1 MTKNN
6 FDKIIDDNVGFIH
19 GSNKVLFIKTGQ
31 GGSIY
36 GYENKYLKLAVD
48 VNEKYGYSVFV
59 SATTMD
65 TKASFQYDI
74 QTIEECLG
82 SPVFEIY
89 YLGVSKGGLIG
100 IWHGCDE
107 PRIIKMVSINAPLM
121 INYHGKT
128 LPGVQK
134 LGVDK
139 LTMVYGSLDPS
150 YKYVP
155 FVEKRANVQIIDGA
169 DHNLS
174 GSSITLLEIINN
186 NNLFTN

>member
-1 MTKNN
+1 
-6 FDKIIDDNVGFIH
+6 
-19 GSNKVLFIKTGQ
+19 
-31 GGSIY
+31 
-36 GYENKYLKLAVD
+36 
-48 VNEKYGYSVFV
+48 
-59 SATTMD
+59 
-65 TKASFQYDI
+65 
-74 QTIEECLG
+74 
-82 SPVFEIY
+82 
-89 YLGVSKGGLIG
+89 
-100 IWHGCDE
+100 
-107 PRIIKMVSINAPLM
+107 M